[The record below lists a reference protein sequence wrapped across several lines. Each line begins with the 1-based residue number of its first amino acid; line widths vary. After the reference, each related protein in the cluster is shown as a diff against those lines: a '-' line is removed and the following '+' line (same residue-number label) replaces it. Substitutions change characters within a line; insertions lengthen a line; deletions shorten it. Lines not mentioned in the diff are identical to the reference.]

1 MRLIRTTQQHIL
13 HGLIAATA
21 FVGAAAHADGL
32 ADLKAALAR
41 LPGQT
46 PVKAQLEVKTWQRNG
61 EGKDAQERNGQA
73 GISMEDGARGLQVL
87 YTRELLA
94 RVEQEETRQQQGPP
108 TRPGPPTLLALREMR
123 STELNPLL
131 SSAAQLA
138 RDIDEGS
145 FKGEKAADYNG
156 KPARQLSFEY
166 TVDKLS
172 DKDRKYVKN
181 FESVLDVW
189 IAADGTP
196 LASKRRDSV
205 SGRAFVVVSFES
217 KTEDERVYTQVGDRL
232 LTVRRESHSNSSGAG
247 EKKREPH
254 RQDAAGAVLRNGAAP
269 FLFQ

>member
-1 MRLIRTTQQHIL
+1 MRFIRSTQHHIL
-13 HGLIAATA
+13 HGLIAAA
-21 FVGAAAHADGL
+21 ALLGAAAHADGL
-32 ADLKAALAR
+32 GDLKAALAR

-73 GISMEDGARGLQVL
+73 SISMEDGARGLQVL

-94 RVEQEETRQQQGPP
+94 RVEQEERASSKDPNKSKT
-108 TRPGPPTLLALREMR
+108 PTLLALREMR

-138 RDIDEGS
+138 RDIEEAS
-145 FKGEKAADYNG
+145 FKSEKADTYNG
-156 KPARQLSFEY
+156 KPARQLTFEY
-166 TVDKLS
+166 SVDKLS

-181 FESVLDVW
+181 FESVLEVW
-189 IAADGTP
+189 IGADGTP

-247 EKKREPH
+247 EKNENRIVKTL
-254 RQDAAGAVLRNGAAP
+254 QL
-269 FLFQ
+269 QS